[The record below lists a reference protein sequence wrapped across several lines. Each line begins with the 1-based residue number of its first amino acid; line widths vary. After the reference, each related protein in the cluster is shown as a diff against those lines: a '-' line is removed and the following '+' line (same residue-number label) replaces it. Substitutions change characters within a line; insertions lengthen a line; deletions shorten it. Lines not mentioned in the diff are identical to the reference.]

1 MEIIAPLIQRLKMGA
16 FEGEELLAMQ
26 NIFLME
32 AVPIPTLAVADEK
45 KVQYQNLLEMMVDE
59 FVEVLK

>member
-1 MEIIAPLIQRLKMGA
+1 MGA

-32 AVPIPTLAVADEK
+32 AAPIPTLAVADEK
-45 KVQYQNLLEMMVDE
+45 KVQYQNLLEMMADE